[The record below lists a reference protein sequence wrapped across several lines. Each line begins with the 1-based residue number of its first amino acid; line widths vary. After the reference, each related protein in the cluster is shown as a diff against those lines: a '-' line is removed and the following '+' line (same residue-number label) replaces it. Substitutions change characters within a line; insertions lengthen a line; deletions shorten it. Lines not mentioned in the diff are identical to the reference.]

1 MKSQIIIV
9 SLLVVCL
16 SPFTT
21 MAQVTK
27 GLHFYMPF
35 NEDQGK
41 VAKTL
46 DRTGLRLSYTRVPN
60 SPPKERLGA

>member
-1 MKSQIIIV
+1 MKSQIFIA
-9 SLLVVCL
+9 SLLVACL
-16 SPFTT
+16 SSFTT
-21 MAQVTK
+21 VAQVTK

-46 DRTGLRLSYTRVPN
+46 NRTGLRLSYTRVPN

>member
-1 MKSQIIIV
+1 MKTQILIA
-9 SLLVVCL
+9 SLLVACL
-16 SPFTT
+16 SSFVT

>member
-1 MKSQIIIV
+1 MKTQILIA
-9 SLLVVCL
+9 SLLVACL
-16 SPFTT
+16 SSFVT

-46 DRTGLRLSYTRVPN
+46 NRTGLRLSYTRVPN